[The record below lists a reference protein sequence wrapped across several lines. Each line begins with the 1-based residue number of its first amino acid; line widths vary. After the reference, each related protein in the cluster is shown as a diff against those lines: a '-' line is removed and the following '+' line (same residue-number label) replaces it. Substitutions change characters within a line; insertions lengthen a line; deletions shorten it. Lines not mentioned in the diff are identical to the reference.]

1 MTHDTEG
8 PKPLGKDDGT
18 TEEPSEDSRGPKPM
32 GKDYATT
39 EEVSAVA
46 GVERTALYEWLREG
60 LLPKPQT
67 SGGRGIIAKWPLS
80 TLQIAEFVRSQR
92 DLAFGLK
99 EIRPRLVQAFGEKIL
114 EVLAEPNP
122 RARARAE
129 KATEPQSTS
138 GRGKRRPRSHVGSE

>member
-1 MTHDTEG
+1 MTHDTGG
-8 PKPLGKDDGT
+8 PKPLGKDHAT
-18 TEEPSEDSRGPKPM
+18 TEELSEDSREPKPM

-60 LLPKPQT
+60 LLPKPQS

-114 EVLAEPNP
+114 EVLADPNP
-122 RARARAE
+122 RARARAGK
-129 KATEPQSTS
+129 KATEPQNTS
-138 GRGKRRPRSHVGSE
+138 RRGKRSEEGTE